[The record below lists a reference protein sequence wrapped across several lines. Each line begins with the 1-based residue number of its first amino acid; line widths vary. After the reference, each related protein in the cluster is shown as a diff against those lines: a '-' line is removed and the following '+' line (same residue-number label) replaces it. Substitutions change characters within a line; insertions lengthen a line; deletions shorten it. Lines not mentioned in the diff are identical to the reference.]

1 MEVSKILAHAKLR
14 ATWQRK
20 AVLELLLEKGCPMS
34 HGEVSAA
41 LTESLDRV
49 TLYRTLQALTDAAIV
64 HQVQGLD
71 GAWRFCAHDTEAS
84 GCPGGHPHFLCVS
97 CGRMTCLTDQPLQH
111 IEMPAG
117 VEVKGKQLVVYG
129 RCANCARQSDE

>member
-1 MEVSKILAHAKLR
+1 MEVSKILARAKLR

-20 AVLELLLEKGCPMS
+20 TVLELLLKKGYPMS

-41 LTESLDRV
+41 LTEPLDRV
-49 TLYRTLQALTDAAIV
+49 TLYRTLQALRDAAIV

-97 CGRMTCLTDQPLQH
+97 CGRMTCLTDQPLQR

-117 VEVKGKQLVVYG
+117 VEVEGKQLVVYG
-129 RCANCARQSDE
+129 RCADCARQSDE